1 MNGFSF
7 YEDLLEEVLL
17 KLVEKTKK
25 LYVLFALEDWLST
38 MNFWFLDVGGCQWHL
53 AFVKFQ
59 LCRLTTQKH
68 NYNKVIW
75 SNQDKWWS
83 FKLCLTNM
91 DWGKNEGANLWTMV
105 AILNVIVSCESL
117 GLKEPFQGTC
127 FGHAMLKACQ
137 YDTTNNKVSMGFHN
151 IFI

>member
-1 MNGFSF
+1 MDANDIF
-7 YEDLLEEVLL
+7 
-17 KLVEKTKK
+17 
-25 LYVLFALEDWLST
+25 
-38 MNFWFLDVGGCQWHL
+38 
-53 AFVKFQ
+53 AFVKFH

-68 NYNKVIW
+68 NYNKVVW

-91 DWGKNEGANLWTMV
+91 DWGKMFVYIKNEGANLGTMV
-105 AILNVIVSCESL
+105 ATLNVIVSCENL
-117 GLKEPFQGTC
+117 GLEEPFKGTC
-127 FGHAMLKACQ
+127 LKACQ